1 MPEATPLVV
10 AICNTHQAMCNVLS
24 LILEAEGWCPVVA
37 NLAALHDD
45 ADAICALLTQ
55 HHAHIVIFDIAP
67 PYDQHWQVFLQVR
80 ACSPLPDA
88 AYILTTT
95 NKRHLEE
102 LVGRTPTIEVH
113 QHTLRAGSHRP
124 GGAPCHRDAARSA
137 TGWRGDATQA

>member
-10 AICNTHQAMCNVLS
+10 AICDTHQAMCDMLS
-24 LILEAEGWCPVVA
+24 LTLEAEGWCPVVA

-45 ADAICALLTQ
+45 ADAICALLIQ
-55 HHAHIVIFDIAP
+55 HQAHVVIFDIAP

-88 AYILTTT
+88 VYILTTT

-102 LVGRTPTIEVH
+102 LVGRTPTIEVISKPF
-113 QHTLRAGSHRP
+113 TLDRIVQAVRQATATTP
-124 GGAPCHRDAARSA
+124 AAQQVGGDV
-137 TGWRGDATQA
+137 GQA